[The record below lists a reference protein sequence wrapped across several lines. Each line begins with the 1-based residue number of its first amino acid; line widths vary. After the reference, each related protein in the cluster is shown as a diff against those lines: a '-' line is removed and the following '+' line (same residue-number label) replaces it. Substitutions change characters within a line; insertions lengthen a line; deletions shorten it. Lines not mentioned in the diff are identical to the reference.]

1 MSWTARELGIDIEAL
16 KRERF
21 NLADDWIGTAKA
33 ASTYHVCTETIYRYA
48 RAGKIASKKEAGR
61 LWVSNY
67 DLHVIFSRDTP

>member
-21 NLADDWIGTAKA
+21 HLGDEWIGTAVA
-33 ASTYHVCTETIYRYA
+33 ANRYHVCTETIYRYA
-48 RAGKIASKKEAGR
+48 RSNKIASKKEGGR
-61 LWVSNY
+61 LWVSDY